1 METGRQKASS
11 QAGAGIGQLW
21 TLRAARKGSLASLPQ
36 GDLGNDPRSVPRAVH
51 LLVFTQCLGSG

>member
-36 GDLGNDPRSVPRAVH
+36 GDLGNDPTAVY
-51 LLVFTQCLGSG
+51 LLVFTQRLGSG